1 MNELNRAHLFL
12 SCAIEDKY
20 LSEWL
25 ARKLSAEGYVI
36 WMDDLKI
43 LAGEKWPQTIQQAI
57 KERFFRMVAVI
68 SENSI
73 DKENPLKERDEALA
87 IEKNEGIDF
96 LIPLKLDDCN
106 LDLRVRTLNYVPF
119 NRSWAEVSH
128 RQSGLFDLK

>member
-1 MNELNRAHLFL
+1 
-12 SCAIEDKY
+12 
-20 LSEWL
+20 
-25 ARKLSAEGYVI
+25 
-36 WMDDLKI
+36 MDDLKI

-87 IEKNEGIDF
+87 IEKNEGRDF

-106 LDLRVRTLNYVPF
+106 FDLRVRTLNYVPF